1 MHEQAQNQQ
10 RVIKRGYLAPAE
22 LLTRTKREENEKRK
36 EIAGI
41 LKEEKLSK
49 EKSEEVEENIKK

>member
-41 LKEEKLSK
+41 LKEEKFS
-49 EKSEEVEENIKK
+49 